1 MLRQKNFAL
10 AMLPV
15 IAAAGVLAVAVNLA
29 VVAIAGGYDFTFGP
43 LHLVAHDAF
52 KPEQILVGT
61 LVLALFLKSR
71 GRRTPGHPE
80 GVSAE
85 GSSGSR
91 LWQKLDR
98 LPGIAFAIP
107 ALAVLLYLPTLS
119 INFAHPDW
127 TQAHIGASIRD
138 LHAFVRLF
146 TDPRPDGS
154 YRPLGA
160 LSLWLDYAA
169 FGTSAW
175 GYHLINIGLHA
186 ANVFLAMAVY
196 RLLGFGKFVCGLSA
210 LLFAVAPVNVEPV
223 VWPAARYDLLACT
236 FALGALI
243 CAVRYLRRPAPSW
256 GLALAAFALTS
267 MGILSKETAYAV
279 PLLVVVLTLTATF
292 RRDMPR
298 PRSAA
303 APLLVA
309 VWLPALIGLTVRF
322 AIYKGLGGYAYLEGH
337 SPVFGASLKTLA
349 SFLQRVLLVLPGA
362 FNAASQVP
370 VLGRAA
376 LVGFA
381 AVALLVYFFHPAAV
395 TRKSWGGLALGLAGA
410 LPVVGL
416 VGWIGPSMLHTRY
429 LYFPAVWIL
438 LFAGACIGTCRYRLA
453 VGALFVAVSLAGTI
467 SNLQV
472 YRNALQAAE
481 RVHNIVRMDAAQHPP
496 IDSVCFDGLP
506 EASHGILFFG
516 DHVVERVRSSFEG
529 TPVSVTRVCPASTPA
544 NRRTVIYRWDP
555 KRATVARTEGR

>member
-1 MLRQKNFAL
+1 
-10 AMLPV
+10 MLPV
-15 IAAAGVLAVAVNLA
+15 IAAAGVLVVAINLA
-29 VVAIAGGYDFTFGP
+29 VVAIAGGYDFTCGP

-61 LVLALFLKSR
+61 LLLALFLKSR
-71 GRRTPGHPE
+71 GRRTPGHAE

-91 LWQKLDR
+91 LWHKLDR
-98 LPGIAFAIP
+98 LPGIALAIP
-107 ALAVLLYLPTLS
+107 ALAVLLYLPTVS

-127 TQAHIGASIRD
+127 TQAHIGASRPD
-138 LHAFVRLF
+138 LHSLIGLF
-146 TDPRPDGS
+146 TGPRPDGS
-154 YRPLGA
+154 YRPVGA
-160 LSLWLDYAA
+160 LSLWLDDAA

-175 GYHLINIGLHA
+175 GYHLTNIGLHA

-196 RLLGFGKFVCGLSA
+196 QLLGFGKFVGRLSA
-210 LLFAVAPVNVEPV
+210 LLFAVAPVSVEPV

-243 CAVRYLRRPAPSW
+243 CSVRYLRRSAPSW

-279 PLLVVVLTLTATF
+279 PLLVVALALAAAF

-298 PRSAA
+298 PRSM
-303 APLLVA
+303 APLLLA
-309 VWLPALIGLTVRF
+309 VWLPALIGLAVRF

-349 SFLQRVLLVLPGA
+349 SFIQRVLLVLPGA
-362 FNAASQVP
+362 FNTASQVP
-370 VLGRAA
+370 VIGRAA

-395 TRKSWGGLALGLAGA
+395 TRKSWLVLVLGLASA

-438 LFAGACIGTCRYRLA
+438 LFVGACVGTCKHRLT
-453 VGALFVAVSLAGTI
+453 VGALILAVSLAGTL

-472 YRNALQAAE
+472 YRNALQAAD
-481 RVHNIVRMDAAQHPP
+481 RIRNIVRMDVAQHPP

-516 DHVVERVRSSFEG
+516 DHVVERVRTGLEG
-529 TPVSVTRVCPASTPA
+529 TPVSVARLCPANTPA

-555 KRATVARTEGR
+555 KRATVARAECHW